1 MAQHSCPD
9 SREARLAERL
19 LREGLD
25 SENAM
30 RNSRVRASHHR
41 GSSGCPSDEE
51 EFASVRWP

>member
-30 RNSRVRASHHR
+30 RNSRVR
-41 GSSGCPSDEE
+41 GKPSQGVFRLSNDEE